1 MEVAV
6 RQIETS
12 GTKTRGNRFARQG
25 FSVTVGATQCLVIED
40 DVGCEARIL
49 GGQAWITADNT
60 PCDTIAAKGTGVLLQ
75 RGVRTHVSAFRER
88 AAIMITPPEHL
99 GEVAFNLYRRDGA
112 RVLTVKSR
120 PSYASLAGG
129 WTAIAA
135 TFKRCLAAARL
146 ATVQGVQ
153 P

>member
-6 RQIETS
+6 RQGETS
-12 GTKTRGNRFARQG
+12 RTSTRGNRFARQG

-40 DVGCEARIL
+40 DVGCEARIV

-60 PCDTIAAKGTGVLLQ
+60 PHDTIAAKGTGVLLE
-75 RGVRTHVSAFRER
+75 RGVRTHVSAFHER
-88 AAIMITPPEHL
+88 AAILITPPQHL
-99 GEVAFNLYRRDGA
+99 GDVAFTLYSRHGTRL
-112 RVLTVKSR
+112 LTVKSR

-129 WTAIAA
+129 WAA
-135 TFKRCLAAARL
+135 VAAMFKRWLAAARL
-146 ATVQGVQ
+146 TTVQGAQ

>member
-1 MEVAV
+1 M
-6 RQIETS
+6 RQSETS

-60 PCDTIAAKGTGVLLQ
+60 LHDTIAAKGTGVLLQ
-75 RGVRTHVSAFRER
+75 RGVRTHVSAFHEC
-88 AAIMITPPEHL
+88 AAILITPPQHL
-99 GEVAFNLYRRDGA
+99 GDVAFSLYNRGGG

-120 PSYASLAGG
+120 PSYASLAAG